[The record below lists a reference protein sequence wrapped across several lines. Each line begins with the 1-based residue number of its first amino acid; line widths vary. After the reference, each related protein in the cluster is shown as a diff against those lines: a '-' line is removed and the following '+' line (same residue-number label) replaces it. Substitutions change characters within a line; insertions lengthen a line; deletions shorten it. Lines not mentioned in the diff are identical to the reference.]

1 MYLDN
6 DRRPTLT
13 PQLAFRVAI
22 IGGIALVAFAV
33 IFFRLWYLQ
42 VLSGDKY
49 VAEAQNNQLRKIKVQ
64 APRGEI
70 VDREGRVLVRNRVGL
85 AVKIT
90 PDKFP
95 EDESERH
102 ELYRRLG
109 RVLDMRP
116 GRVEKRVDEQFEE
129 LPFSKAT
136 VKQDVERAIVMY
148 IEERKENFRGVEV
161 EPVFLRE
168 YPHGEIG
175 AHLFG
180 YVGEVTEEQLGDP
193 QYTGVELGDRVGK
206 AGIEAEYDRFLRGQN
221 GATQVQVD
229 ALGNLKKQLS
239 DIQPRQGKQL
249 RLSLDLDV
257 QRVGQAA
264 LSSGT
269 GKGAFAVLDVR
280 NGEVLA
286 LGSHPSFDPN
296 LFSRVVRESD
306 YRRLTADENGAPLT
320 NRAVSAGY
328 PTGSTFKL
336 ITATAA
342 LQEGFITPDTVQV
355 DGGSITVGGVTFKNA
370 GDAVHGA
377 LALRQAL
384 TVSSDV
390 WFYLL
395 GQDMNNTGDGQ
406 ALQHW
411 ARRLGIGRQTGIDLP
426 EEAPGFVPSKAW
438 RDREHVEFNRCV
450 KRRNLTDAEIY
461 EGKCGFIDRPWSV
474 GDNINLAVGQGDL
487 QANPLQLAVAY
498 ATVANAAE
506 GKGGKV
512 LRPRLGQRIENS
524 LGQAEQNLQA
534 PTARRLKIDRA
545 NATAIME
552 GLNGAANGA
561 GGTST
566 AVFGDF
572 PIPIAGKT
580 GTAEKGAGRADQSWY
595 AALAPYPHPK
605 YAVVVTDE
613 AGGFGADTAAPMAR
627 LILSELF
634 NLNEDQLVEG
644 GGSPD

>member
-6 DRRPTLT
+6 NRRPTLT
-13 PQLAFRVAI
+13 PKLAFRVAI
-22 IGGIALVAFAV
+22 FGGIALAAFAV

-85 AVKIT
+85 AVTIT
-90 PDKFP
+90 PDKVP
-95 EDESERH
+95 EGEGERA

-109 RVLDMRP
+109 KLLDMRP
-116 GRVEKRVDEQFEE
+116 RRIERRVDEQFKE

-136 VKQDVERAIVMY
+136 VKQDVERPIVMY
-148 IEERKENFRGVEV
+148 IAERKEDFRGVDV

-168 YPHGEIG
+168 YPHGEVG

-180 YVGEVTEEQLGDP
+180 YVGEVTEQQLGDP

-229 ALGNLKKQLS
+229 AFGNLTRQLS
-239 DIQPRQGKQL
+239 DIGAEQGKQL

-257 QRVGQAA
+257 QRVGQTA

-286 LGSHPSFDPN
+286 LGSQPSFDPN

-342 LQEGFITPDTVQV
+342 LEEGFITPETVQI
-355 DGGSITVGGVTFKNA
+355 DSGSITVGDQEFKNA
-370 GDAVHGA
+370 GDAVNGA
-377 LALRQAL
+377 IALRQAL

-390 WFYLL
+390 FFYLL
-395 GQDMNNTGDGQ
+395 GQDMNNTGDGE
-406 ALQHW
+406 ALQRW

-426 EEAPGFVPSKAW
+426 EEGPGFVPSEAW
-438 RDREHVEFNRCV
+438 RDREHVKFNRCV
-450 KRRNLTDAEIY
+450 KRRKLTDAEIY

-474 GDNINLAVGQGDL
+474 GDNINLSVGQGDL

-498 ATVANAAE
+498 AAVAN
-506 GKGGKV
+506 GGKV

-534 PTARRLKIDRA
+534 PTARRLKIDPA
-545 NATAIME
+545 NSSAIME
-552 GLNGAANGA
+552 GLNGAANGP

-566 AVFGDF
+566 PVFEGF

-580 GTAEKGAGRADQSWY
+580 GTAEKGLGRADQSWY
-595 AALAPYPHPK
+595 AALAPYPNPK

-627 LILSELF
+627 LILAELF
-634 NLNEDQLVEG
+634 NLNENQLVAG
-644 GGSPD
+644 GGAPD

>member
-1 MYLDN
+1 
-6 DRRPTLT
+6 
-13 PQLAFRVAI
+13 
-22 IGGIALVAFAV
+22 
-33 IFFRLWYLQ
+33 
-42 VLSGDKY
+42 
-49 VAEAQNNQLRKIKVQ
+49 
-64 APRGEI
+64 
-70 VDREGRVLVRNRVGL
+70 
-85 AVKIT
+85 
-90 PDKFP
+90 
-95 EDESERH
+95 
-102 ELYRRLG
+102 
-109 RVLDMRP
+109 
-116 GRVEKRVDEQFEE
+116 
-129 LPFSKAT
+129 
-136 VKQDVERAIVMY
+136 
-148 IEERKENFRGVEV
+148 
-161 EPVFLRE
+161 
-168 YPHGEIG
+168 
-175 AHLFG
+175 
-180 YVGEVTEEQLGDP
+180 
-193 QYTGVELGDRVGK
+193 
-206 AGIEAEYDRFLRGQN
+206 
-221 GATQVQVD
+221 
-229 ALGNLKKQLS
+229 
-239 DIQPRQGKQL
+239 
-249 RLSLDLDV
+249 
-257 QRVGQAA
+257 
-264 LSSGT
+264 
-269 GKGAFAVLDVR
+269 
-280 NGEVLA
+280 
-286 LGSHPSFDPN
+286 
-296 LFSRVVRESD
+296 
-306 YRRLTADENGAPLT
+306 
-320 NRAVSAGY
+320 
-328 PTGSTFKL
+328 
-336 ITATAA
+336 
-342 LQEGFITPDTVQV
+342 VQV

-390 WFYLL
+390 FFYLL

-411 ARRLGIGRQTGIDLP
+411 SRRLGIGRRTGIDLP
-426 EEAPGFVPSKAW
+426 EEGPGFVPSKAW
-438 RDREHVEFNRCV
+438 RDREHVEFTRCV
-450 KRRNLTDAEIY
+450 NRRKLTDVEIY

-498 ATVANAAE
+498 ATIANAAE
-506 GKGGKV
+506 GKGGRV

-534 PTARRLKIDRA
+534 PAARRLKIDRG

-552 GLNGAANGA
+552 GLNGAANGP

-644 GGSPD
+644 GGVSD